1 MGLRK
6 INQSRTAFIISN
18 WMNQIA
24 NIQCIIE
31 KSREFRK
38 HIYFCF
44 IDYDKAF
51 DCVDHNKQWKI
62 LKEMAIPVY
71 LTCLVWNLY
80 TGQKATVRTGHVT
93 SNFFKNGK
101 DYVKDVYCHPAYL
114 TYMHSTSCKM
124 VQWMKHKLKSRLPG
138 KISITS
144 HMQTTPPLWQKQKGT
159 KEPLDENERR
169 EWKRISS
176 TSKQKWIEI

>member
-1 MGLRK
+1 
-6 INQSRTAFIISN
+6 
-18 WMNQIA
+18 MNQIA

-31 KSREFRK
+31 KSREFQK

-93 SNFFKNGK
+93 SNFFKSGK

-114 TYMHSTSCKM
+114 TYIHSTSCKM

-144 HMQTTPPLWQKQKGT
+144 HMQMTPPLWQKQKGT

-169 EWKRISS
+169 EWKRISG